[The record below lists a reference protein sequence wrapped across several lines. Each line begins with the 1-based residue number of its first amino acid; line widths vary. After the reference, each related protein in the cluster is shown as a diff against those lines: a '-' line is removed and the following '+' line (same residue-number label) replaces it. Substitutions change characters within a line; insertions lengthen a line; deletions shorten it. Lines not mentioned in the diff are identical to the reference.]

1 MKEIIAMLF
10 GHNSNVKVGETT
22 FHVQTEDRGVTTALI
37 DTTVYYVGR
46 VMHRRTNNYHDL
58 VPLDADREE
67 ALRLRLD
74 EQHRSTLEDI
84 RSGALY
90 LAAPPSSARPARAAN
105 AAVEQVPENNS
116 ARAGTP
122 GGIPAATSAAKGGPA
137 AANLAPPV
145 AHATSVHSTNG
156 SSANDGASQGASAA
170 IGAGEIGNPIPS
182 SLKLELRNARTWL
195 SGKQASLEIAIAS
208 ASGEPLSGVKVLAYI
223 EGASTAEQY
232 AGETDASGHAQITFA
247 MPRLS
252 GTPAALVIEAW
263 RAPGEPTS
271 RATMH
276 GKLRFALR
284 TKPRPA

>member
-1 MKEIIAMLF
+1 MLF

-37 DTTVYYVGR
+37 DTTVYYMGR

-84 RSGALY
+84 RSGVLY
-90 LAAPPSSARPARAAN
+90 LAAPPSSARPAQVATNAPTKQAAEFPSTRAETASIN
-105 AAVEQVPENNS
+105 VATPAEH
-116 ARAGTP
+116 AGSIT
-122 GGIPAATSAAKGGPA
+122 
-137 AANLAPPV
+137 
-145 AHATSVHSTNG
+145 STNG
-156 SSANDGASQGASAA
+156 ASANKGVGAA
-170 IGAGEIGNPIPS
+170 IGASELADPIPS
-182 SLKLELRNARTWL
+182 PLKLELRNARTWL
-195 SGKQASLEIAIAS
+195 SGKQASLEIAVVS
-208 ASGEPLSGVKVLAYI
+208 PSGEPLSGAKVLAYV
-223 EGASTAEQY
+223 EGASTPEQY
-232 AGETDASGHAQITFA
+232 PGETDAGGHAQITFV
-247 MPRLS
+247 MPRLT
-252 GTPAALVIEAW
+252 GAPAALVIEAW
-263 RAPGEPTS
+263 RTHGEPMS